1 MGAKRKRSGGVHQR
15 LAADESNASLPQSS
29 RLGNFLLDEWSWG
42 KASAQQVQHTAQ
54 LAVQDMKDFGCAN
67 PPADLVFLA
76 SLGSGGTHANNMHR
90 DLLKKTSQ
98 DSSMCQPT
106 ITNLPLKGGSVPQ
119 SFFLPHEVFSCLY
132 HEHPQ
137 SFQKLLVPGGPDQL
151 ALFWS
156 RFALHPAMK
165 ESPVLAQ
172 PDFQK
177 KTIPLNFHGDAV
189 PCSGKGKVWCK
200 MLLVLSWCSCLA
212 SGSTQDVCNLCYAV
226 LGQELITS
234 GELFESY
241 FLQSYLK
248 VVSIELFLCS

>member
-15 LAADESNASLPQSS
+15 LAADDSHVSLPQSS
-29 RLGNFLLDEWSWG
+29 RLANFLLDEWSWG
-42 KASAQQVQHTAQ
+42 KASAQHVQHTAQ
-54 LAVQDMKDFGCAN
+54 LAVQDMKDFGCGN

-119 SFFLPHEVFSCLY
+119 PFFLPHEVFSCLY
-132 HEHPQ
+132 HKHPE

-165 ESPVLAQ
+165 ESPLLVQ
-172 PDFQK
+172 SNFQQT
-177 KTIPLNFHGDAV
+177 TIPLNFHGDAV

-241 FLQSYLK
+241 FTCSCNK

>member
-15 LAADESNASLPQSS
+15 LAADESNAILPQSS

-119 SFFLPHEVFSCLY
+119 SFFLPRSC
-132 HEHPQ
+132 
-137 SFQKLLVPGGPDQL
+137 
-151 ALFWS
+151 
-156 RFALHPAMK
+156 
-165 ESPVLAQ
+165 
-172 PDFQK
+172 
-177 KTIPLNFHGDAV
+177 
-189 PCSGKGKVWCK
+189 
-200 MLLVLSWCSCLA
+200 
-212 SGSTQDVCNLCYAV
+212 
-226 LGQELITS
+226 
-234 GELFESY
+234 
-241 FLQSYLK
+241 
-248 VVSIELFLCS
+248 